1 VPVNSN
7 KKWTP
12 DEDKRLLQL
21 KAAGKS
27 NVSIAAALRRS
38 IGSVHGRLAIL
49 KAGERFAINPDVARA
64 ATPLRKRWT
73 LDDDKRLM
81 ELRAKRYVVCRD
93 RQCSRTDAG
102 RYRTTSPYLKASSCG
117 GASAA
122 GGLTRSLVV
131 FKRSLCRKGLFPLIT
146 GTALDGLF
154 VGQDLKARSQGKVV
168 FRGP

>member
-27 NVSIAAALRRS
+27 NISIAAALRRS

-81 ELRAKRYVVCRD
+81 ELRAKGTSFVEIANALERTQAAIEQRAHTLK
-93 RQCSRTDAG
+93 RQ
-102 RYRTTSPYLKASSCG
+102 
-117 GASAA
+117 AA
-122 GGLTRSLVV
+122 AEHL
-131 FKRSLCRKGLFPLIT
+131 PP
-146 GTALDGLF
+146 AD
-154 VGQDLKARSQGKVV
+154 
-168 FRGP
+168 